1 MKKIMW
7 TISIIALIGTAIAL
21 QFLPETIPMH
31 YDMAGNIDR
40 WGSRYESLI
49 FPIIILVLS
58 LHWTLFMN
66 HYEKKA
72 QKATDD
78 KERAGAKTN
87 AKVVGIVGV
96 VMAAMF
102 TIMQGFMVYGS
113 YYDAIS
119 DAEKQTI
126 DIGKV
131 SVILMGIIFI
141 VLGNF
146 MTKTRTNG
154 TVGVRLSW
162 SMYND
167 NTWRRSNRFGAI
179 AIMIAGVLTIITAA
193 VMSNSFGATMIS
205 LGYLCLATI
214 LTVIYAHK
222 VYKTE
227 IAEQEGKVPGEHGL
241 S

>member
-7 TISIIALIGTAIAL
+7 AISIIALIGTAIVL

-31 YDMAGNIDR
+31 HDMAGNIDR
-40 WGSRYESLI
+40 WGTRYESLI
-49 FPIIILVLS
+49 FPVIILAVS
-58 LHWTLFMN
+58 LHWTLFIN

-72 QKATDD
+72 QKSTDE
-78 KERAGAKTN
+78 KEQAGAKTN

-96 VMAAMF
+96 SMAAMF
-102 TIMQGFMVYGS
+102 TIMQGFMLYGS
-113 YYDAIS
+113 YIGAIS
-119 DAEKQTI
+119 GAEKQTV

-131 SVILMGIIFI
+131 SVILMGVIFI

-154 TVGVRLSW
+154 TVGVRISW

-167 NTWRRSNRFGAI
+167 NTWRKSNRFGAVS
-179 AIMIAGVLTIITAA
+179 IMIAGVLTIITAA
-193 VMSNSFGATMIS
+193 IMKNSFGATMIS

-214 LTVIYAHK
+214 LTVSYARK
-222 VYKTE
+222 VYKIE
-227 IAEQEGKVPGEHGL
+227 IAEGR
-241 S
+241 

>member
-7 TISIIALIGTAIAL
+7 AISIIALIGTAIVL

-31 YDMAGNIDR
+31 HDMAGNIDR
-40 WGSRYESLI
+40 WGTRYESLI
-49 FPIIILVLS
+49 FPVIILAMS
-58 LHWTLFMN
+58 LHWTLFIN

-72 QKATDD
+72 QKSTDE
-78 KERAGAKTN
+78 KEQAGAKTN

-96 VMAAMF
+96 SMAAMF
-102 TIMQGFMVYGS
+102 TIMQGFMLYGS
-113 YYDAIS
+113 YIGAIS
-119 DAEKQTI
+119 GAEKQTV

-131 SVILMGIIFI
+131 SVILMGVIFI

-154 TVGVRLSW
+154 TVGVRISW

-167 NTWRRSNRFGAI
+167 NTWRKSNRFGAVS
-179 AIMIAGVLTIITAA
+179 IMIAGVLTIITAA
-193 VMSNSFGATMIS
+193 IMKNSFGATMIS

-214 LTVIYAHK
+214 LTVCYARK
-222 VYKTE
+222 VYKIE
-227 IAEQEGKVPGEHGL
+227 IAEGR
-241 S
+241 